1 MASGLEWSLQVQIQL
16 TFAWCLSALHRAWC
30 CCCLLSVRKNLT
42 LSSHRKSLRPER
54 NDLCMAIGQMMELGH
69 LRFVCS
75 KRSSGFF
82 SRVTPAVEEDHASL
96 AHCPLG
102 WGRKRKK
109 NTQDNL
115 TRLNQDKQVEISLY
129 SCEHQCLI
137 PSGLSYNVTLYQ
149 GGQVHS
155 PRAACQ
161 SSVSQ
166 EHTETST
173 KKCVSLN
180 LSESCPLE
188 TERNSTLLRHMRA
201 PEPTSKEMCLLH

>member
-1 MASGLEWSLQVQIQL
+1 
-16 TFAWCLSALHRAWC
+16 
-30 CCCLLSVRKNLT
+30 
-42 LSSHRKSLRPER
+42 
-54 NDLCMAIGQMMELGH
+54 MELGH

-129 SCEHQCLI
+129 SCEHWCLI

-173 KKCVSLN
+173 KKCVS
-180 LSESCPLE
+180 
-188 TERNSTLLRHMRA
+188 
-201 PEPTSKEMCLLH
+201 